1 MIIVCPK
8 QDLNLGLS
16 RIAVFEDCKA
26 TGLTTQPQWLDKVAK
41 FI

>member
-1 MIIVCPK
+1 MIILRPK
-8 QDLNLGLS
+8 QDLNLSLS

-26 TGLTTQPQWLDKVAK
+26 TGLTTQPPRLDKVAK